1 MILLPWRPYTDPRI
15 AQTNNIYI
23 YIYISLLLPV
33 SLRLE
38 DIGLLPLQRKVV
50 SASLTAPPREDC
62 KAIGGLSPERVGI
75 PELGVAPLVD
85 PDTDLEDELPT
96 PEDSLLFSDSS
107 LEGLRLLGVRP
118 APPDIAD
125 LELEMK

>member
-1 MILLPWRPYTDPRI
+1 MVYDCRPP
-15 AQTNNIYI
+15 
-23 YIYISLLLPV
+23 LLPV

-62 KAIGGLSPERVGI
+62 KAIGGLSPE
-75 PELGVAPLVD
+75 LGVAPLVD

-96 PEDSLLFSDSS
+96 PEDSLLFSDS
-107 LEGLRLLGVRP
+107 RLDYLTRWRLGVRP
-118 APPDIAD
+118 APPDITN
-125 LELEMK
+125 LELE